1 MKVYGGIDLHSDN
14 SVIGLTDEED
24 KPLYRKRLPN
34 DLSIILKALNPY
46 REQMQGLVVES
57 TYNWYW
63 LVDGLMEASYRVHL
77 ANTAAIKQYE
87 GLKHTDDDTD
97 AVFLAKLLRLGILPE
112 GYIYP
117 KEGRAVRDLL
127 RKRGQLVQQRT
138 SNLHSVQNLFARNL
152 GHTPT
157 GNAVKRMR
165 DETVERLMEDDCRAL
180 AVKSNLAIMQALE
193 AQIKILEREVKARG
207 RLKPQFKPLLTVNGI
222 GDILGLTIML
232 ETGDIG
238 RFPHVGD
245 YASYCRCV
253 DSKNISNGKKKG
265 KGNTKNGNRYL
276 AWAYVEAANFA
287 VRYSPRIKRYY
298 LPAQAGQDQRH
309 RGHQDSGPQT
319 RAGLLPYPARPSA
332 LRGGESLWLST
343 ERASYGLWRRA
354 WKRGWYNHQN

>member
-14 SVIGLTDEED
+14 SVVALTDEQD
-24 KPLYRKRLPN
+24 KVLYRKRLPN
-34 DLSIILKALNPY
+34 KLPTILEALNPH
-46 REQMQGLVVES
+46 REPLQGLVVES

-63 LVDGLMEASYRVHL
+63 LVDGLMEAGYRVHL
-77 ANTAAIKQYE
+77 ANTAAIVQYE
-87 GLKHTDDDTD
+87 GLKHSDDNTD
-97 AVFLAKLLRLGILPE
+97 AMFLAKLLRLGILPE

-127 RKRGQLVQQRT
+127 RKRSQLVRQRT
-138 SNLHSVQNLFARNL
+138 ANLLSVQNLFARNL
-152 GHTPT
+152 GHTPN

-165 DETVERLMEDDCRAL
+165 DQTVERLMEDDCRAL

-193 AQIKILEREVKARG
+193 AQIKILEKAVKARA
-207 RLKPQFKPLLTVNGI
+207 RLQPQFQPLLTVNGI

-253 DSKNISNGKKKG
+253 GSQKTSNGKQKG

-287 VRYSPRIKRYY
+287 VRYCPRIKRYY
-298 LPAQAGQDQRH
+298 QRKRAKTNGIVAIKTVAHKLARACYYILRDQVPFEVEKAF
-309 RGHQDSGPQT
+309 G
-319 RAGLLPYPARPSA
+319 
-332 LRGGESLWLST
+332 
-343 ERASYGLWRRA
+343 
-354 WKRGWYNHQN
+354 

>member
-14 SVIGLTDEED
+14 SVVALTDEQD
-24 KPLYRKRLPN
+24 KVLYRKRLPN
-34 DLSIILKALNPY
+34 ELPIILEALNPH
-46 REQMQGLVVES
+46 REPLQGLVVES

-63 LVDGLMEASYRVHL
+63 LVDGLMEAGYRVHL
-77 ANTAAIKQYE
+77 ANTAAIVQYE
-87 GLKHTDDDTD
+87 GLKHSDDNTD
-97 AVFLAKLLRLGILPE
+97 AMFLAKLLRLGILPE

-127 RKRGQLVQQRT
+127 RKRSQLVRQRT
-138 SNLHSVQNLFARNL
+138 ANLLSVQNLFARNL
-152 GHTPT
+152 GHTPN

-165 DETVERLMEDDCRAL
+165 DQTVERLMEDDCRAL

-193 AQIKILEREVKARG
+193 AQIKILEKAVKARA
-207 RLKPQFKPLLTVNGI
+207 RLQPQFQPLLTVNGI

-253 DSKNISNGKKKG
+253 GSQKTSNGKKKG

-287 VRYSPRIKRYY
+287 VRYCPRIKRYY
-298 LPAQAGQDQRH
+298 QRKRAKTNGIVATKTVAHKLARACYHILRDQVPFEVDKAF
-309 RGHQDSGPQT
+309 G
-319 RAGLLPYPARPSA
+319 
-332 LRGGESLWLST
+332 
-343 ERASYGLWRRA
+343 
-354 WKRGWYNHQN
+354 

>member
-14 SVIGLTDEED
+14 SVVALTDEQD
-24 KPLYRKRLPN
+24 KVLYRKRLPN
-34 DLSIILKALNPY
+34 ELPIILEALNPY
-46 REQMQGLVVES
+46 REPLQGLVVES

-63 LVDGLMEASYRVHL
+63 LVDGLMEAGYRVHL
-77 ANTAAIKQYE
+77 ANTAAIVQYE

-97 AVFLAKLLRLGILPE
+97 AMFLAKLLRLGILPE

-138 SNLHSVQNLFARNL
+138 ANLHSVQNLFARNL
-152 GHTPT
+152 GHTPN

-165 DETVERLMEDDCRAL
+165 DQTVERLMEDDCRAL

-193 AQIKILEREVKARG
+193 AQIKILEKAVKARA
-207 RLKPQFKPLLTVNGI
+207 RLQPQFQPLLTVNGI

-238 RFPHVGD
+238 RFPQVGD

-253 DSKNISNGKKKG
+253 GSNKLTNGKKKG

-287 VRYSPRIKRYY
+287 VRYCPRIKRYY
-298 LPAQAGQDQRH
+298 QRKRAKTNGIVATKTVAHKLARACYHILRDQVPFEVEKAF
-309 RGHQDSGPQT
+309 G
-319 RAGLLPYPARPSA
+319 
-332 LRGGESLWLST
+332 
-343 ERASYGLWRRA
+343 
-354 WKRGWYNHQN
+354 